1 MTDDELVAHIR
12 ASGDTA
18 AFGELVR
25 RYEVRIVTLLR
36 RLTAGDRAL
45 ADDLAQETFLAAF
58 RHLARFRGDSTLATW
73 LIRIAV
79 RQYLTEVRKR
89 RPEPVEELG
98 EDEASHAA
106 IDLDARIDLDRGLM
120 RIRDEQRLAL
130 VLAHEHGMTHAEI
143 AELTGW
149 PLGTVKTHANR
160 GRAALRAQLHGDDD
174 DRR

>member
-1 MTDDELVAHIR
+1 MTDDELLAHIR

-25 RYEVRIVTLLR
+25 RHEVRIVTLLR

-73 LIRIAV
+73 LVRIAV

-89 RPEPVEELG
+89 RPEPVEDVE
-98 EDEASHAA
+98 EASDTA
-106 IDLDARIDLDRGLM
+106 DLDLRIDLDRGLAQ
-120 RIRDEQRLAL
+120 IRDEQRLAL
-130 VLAHEHGMTHAEI
+130 VLSHEHGMTHAEI

-160 GRAALRAQLHGDDD
+160 GRAALRAHLEGGTGGG
-174 DRR
+174 

>member
-1 MTDDELVAHIR
+1 MTDDELLAHIR

-25 RYEVRIVTLLR
+25 RYEVRIVRLLQ

-58 RHLARFRGDSTLATW
+58 RHLAQFRGDSTLATW

-89 RPEPVEELG
+89 RPEPVEALG
-98 EDEASHAA
+98 EDDTDHAA
-106 IDLDARIDLDRGLM
+106 IDVDARIDLDRGLVG
-120 RIRDEQRLAL
+120 IREEQRLAL
-130 VLAHEHGMTHAEI
+130 VLAHEHSMTHAEI
-143 AELTGW
+143 GELTGW

-160 GRAALRAQLHGDDD
+160 GRAALVAQLLGDDD

>member
-1 MTDDELVAHIR
+1 MTDDELLAHIR

-25 RYEVRIVTLLR
+25 RHEVRIVTLLR

-58 RHLARFRGDSTLATW
+58 RHLARFRGESTLATW
-73 LIRIAV
+73 LVRIAV
-79 RQYLTEVRKR
+79 RQYLSEVRKR
-89 RPEPVEELG
+89 RPEPVEQL
-98 EDEASHAA
+98 DEASDAV
-106 IDLDARIDLDRGLM
+106 DLDARIDLDRGLAH
-120 RIRDEQRLAL
+120 IRDEQRLAL

-160 GRAALRAQLHGDDD
+160 GRAALRAQLEEGND

>member
-1 MTDDELVAHIR
+1 MTDDELLAHIR

-25 RYEVRIVTLLR
+25 RHEVRIVTLLR

-73 LIRIAV
+73 LVRIAV
-79 RQYLTEVRKR
+79 RQYLSEARKR
-89 RPEPVEELG
+89 RPEPVEDLG
-98 EDEASHAA
+98 DDEASDAA
-106 IDLDARIDLDRGLM
+106 DIDLRIDLDRGLTH
-120 RIRDEQRLAL
+120 IRDEQRLAL

-160 GRAALRAQLHGDDD
+160 GRAALRAQLDGDDD
-174 DRR
+174 GRR